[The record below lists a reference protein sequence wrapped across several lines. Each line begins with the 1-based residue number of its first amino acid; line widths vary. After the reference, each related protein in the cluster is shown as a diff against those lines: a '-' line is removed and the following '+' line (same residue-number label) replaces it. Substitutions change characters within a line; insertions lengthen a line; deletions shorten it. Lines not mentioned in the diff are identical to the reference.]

1 MYQTELILG
10 KEDKK
15 IQVLRKNEIVI
26 SFDFFST
33 SVTGKILKI
42 VETIQNH
49 IMRYITDNYRLIEPF
64 GYTMAEHSH
73 SFKA

>member
-64 GYTMAEHSH
+64 RYTMPEHSH
-73 SFKA
+73 SCKA